1 MAASGRPGAGG
12 RANHAASGRER
23 RRTSSLRRAVAAFRT
38 LWAGQA
44 LSDAGSELYRLGAIW
59 LAVGIAGAD
68 AAWLPIAQ
76 STAMLAFAL
85 GAGAVVDGLSAR
97 KVMIWADLIRAA
109 VTAVLVAAAFTIGLS
124 LPLLIGAGVVLSG
137 VQAVFDPALQAVVPR
152 LMPDPHRLRALNGLF
167 DVTGRLAVI
176 TGSALGAAIA
186 AVAPPIHL
194 LTANSASFLASAGSI
209 AAAGHRLD
217 GEAAAAGPRAGVR
230 QRLARG
236 WRAAR
241 ATEGARTILAVTAV
255 SYATRA
261 LGFALGV
268 PLLLAKGGVA
278 GGLPT
283 LALVM
288 AAQAIGD
295 GGTNLLTVTWRVRN
309 GWGFLFVGY
318 VLRGLGLAGI
328 GAGALY
334 APPQIA
340 PLAMAA
346 GSFVLGVGGSMA
358 FLQMMPFFQT
368 RMDVADATA
377 VFRLRYAILA
387 AATILGALFGP
398 VAFRLW
404 RPAWVILSC
413 GAILALAGFVG
424 TQRAPRAET
433 PMD

>member
-1 MAASGRPGAGG
+1 MPRAEGESGDAHPYIGLFKDPG
-12 RANHAASGRER
+12 
-23 RRTSSLRRAVAAFRT
+23 VRT

-76 STAMLAFAL
+76 SAAMLAFAL
-85 GAGAVVDGLSAR
+85 GAGAVVDGMSAR
-97 KVMIWADLIRAA
+97 KVMIWADLARAA
-109 VTAVLVAAAFTIGLS
+109 VSGAVVVAAFTIGIS
-124 LPLLIGAGVVLSG
+124 LPLLIAAGVLLAG
-137 VQAVFDPALQAVVPR
+137 IQAVFDPALQAVVPR

-176 TGSALGAAIA
+176 AGSALGAAIA
-186 AVAPPIHL
+186 SVAPTIHL

-209 AAAGHRLD
+209 AAAGHRFD
-217 GEAAAAGPRAGVR
+217 GGVR
-230 QRLARG
+230 AQAPPASVLQRLARG

-241 ATEGARTILAVTAV
+241 ATPGALTILATAGV
-255 SYATRA
+255 SYATRS

-268 PLLLAKGGVA
+268 PLLLARGGVA

-283 LALVM
+283 LALIM
-288 AAQAIGD
+288 ATQAVGD
-295 GGTNLLTVTWRVRN
+295 GMTNLLTVTWRVRDP
-309 GWGFLFVGY
+309 WRFLFVGY
-318 VLRGLGLAGI
+318 ILRGLGLAAI
-328 GAGALY
+328 GAAALF
-334 APPQIA
+334 APPALA

-346 GSFVLGVGGSMA
+346 GGFVLGVGGSMA

-387 AATILGALFGP
+387 ASTMLGALFGP
-398 VAFRLW
+398 VVFRLW
-404 RPAWVILSC
+404 PVSWVIVAC
-413 GAILALAGFVG
+413 GMALAAAGLWG
-424 TQRAPRAET
+424 ARRAP
-433 PMD
+433 

>member
-1 MAASGRPGAGG
+1 MPRAEGESGDAHPYIGLFKDPG
-12 RANHAASGRER
+12 
-23 RRTSSLRRAVAAFRT
+23 VRT

-76 STAMLAFAL
+76 SAAMLAFAL

-97 KVMIWADLIRAA
+97 KVMIWADLARAA
-109 VTAVLVAAAFTIGLS
+109 VSGAVVVAAFTIGIS
-124 LPLLIGAGVVLSG
+124 LPLLIAAGVLLAG
-137 VQAVFDPALQAVVPR
+137 IQAVFDPALQAVVPR

-176 TGSALGAAIA
+176 AGSALGAAIA
-186 AVAPPIHL
+186 SVAPTIHL

-209 AAAGHRLD
+209 AAAGHRFD
-217 GEAAAAGPRAGVR
+217 GGVR
-230 QRLARG
+230 AQAPPASVLQRLARG

-241 ATEGARTILAVTAV
+241 ATPGALTILATAGV
-255 SYATRA
+255 SYATRS

-268 PLLLAKGGVA
+268 PLLLARGGVA

-283 LALVM
+283 LALIM
-288 AAQAIGD
+288 ATQAVGD
-295 GGTNLLTVTWRVRN
+295 GMTNLLTVTWRVRDP
-309 GWGFLFVGY
+309 WRFLFVGY
-318 VLRGLGLAGI
+318 ILRGLGLAAI
-328 GAGALY
+328 GDAALF
-334 APPQIA
+334 APPALA

-346 GSFVLGVGGSMA
+346 GGFVLGVGGSMA

-387 AATILGALFGP
+387 ASTMLGALFGP
-398 VAFRLW
+398 VVFRLW
-404 RPAWVILSC
+404 PVSWVIVAC
-413 GAILALAGFVG
+413 GMALAAAGLWG
-424 TQRAPRAET
+424 ARRAP
-433 PMD
+433 